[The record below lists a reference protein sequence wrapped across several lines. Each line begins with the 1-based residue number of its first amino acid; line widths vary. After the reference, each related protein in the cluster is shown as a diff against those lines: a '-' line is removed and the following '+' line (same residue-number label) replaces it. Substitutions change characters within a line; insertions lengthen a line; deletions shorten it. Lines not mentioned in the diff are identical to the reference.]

1 MAARSAA
8 WRWSCTSPTRRSAS
22 CSPPISSNWTLAIQ
36 RCLDAAGERLPAAL
50 DRRRLAEFVL
60 TVMEGAV
67 MQARTYRDIGYFDR
81 NIAMLRDQFDML
93 IGRRSGRR
101 AG

>member
-1 MAARSAA
+1 LLAANFA
-8 WRWSCTSPTRRSAS
+8 
-22 CSPPISSNWTLAIQ
+22 NWTASIEQCLAQ
-36 RCLDAAGERLPAAL
+36 AGDRLPGDV

-81 NIAMLRDQFDML
+81 NIAVLRDHLERLAVEAKREKQT
-93 IGRRSGRR
+93 
-101 AG
+101 A